1 VTAAAVFTGVTFAW
15 AANCAQTPEAKW
27 LGWTIV
33 AMSLLLWIIM
43 GVNPE
48 ELVLV
53 CLPLSVALGILSSC
67 LLGKPK
73 SPACWN
79 EKDLISVV

>member
-1 VTAAAVFTGVTFAW
+1 
-15 AANCAQTPEAKW
+15 
-27 LGWTIV
+27 
-33 AMSLLLWIIM
+33 M

-67 LLGKPK
+67 FFGKPK
-73 SPACWN
+73 TPACWD